1 MSRMGAPRDLHQ
13 SVTRVL
19 SAALVLLGVAI
30 IVRTLASGGGAL
42 AIGLLLGVLFVVAG
56 VGRLWVA
63 GLGRRE

>member
-1 MSRMGAPRDLHQ
+1 MPRMREGRDLHARA
-13 SVTRVL
+13 TRVM

-42 AIGLLLGVLFVVAG
+42 AIGLVLGVLFVVAG

-63 GLGRRE
+63 GLGKRG

>member
-1 MSRMGAPRDLHQ
+1 MSPMREGRDLHAGI
-13 SVTRVL
+13 TRVM

-42 AIGLLLGVLFVVAG
+42 AIGLVLGVLFVVAG

-63 GLGRRE
+63 GLGKRE